1 LNRCSS
7 RIGRNR
13 SSVDRAG
20 HLLGVKVGK
29 QVGAGGFGA
38 VFRGSWK
45 GISVAV
51 KTVTSGDILELETEL
66 DLLRQLNHPCIVR
79 FFVLTEHRGD
89 PGIVMELCANGSL
102 DTALKTTVFSQT
114 ELTGMCAQMARGLE
128 YLVDQDVL
136 HRDLAGTLSQCS
148 MTDPQF
154 IVRART

>member
-20 HLLGVKVGK
+20 HLLGVRVGE
-29 QVGAGGFGA
+29 QIGAGAFGA

-51 KTVTSGDILELETEL
+51 KTVSSGDIPELETEL

-79 FFVLTEHRGD
+79 LFGLTEHRGD

-102 DTALKTTVFSQT
+102 DAALKTTTVFSQT
-114 ELTGMCAQMARGLE
+114 ELTGMCAQIARGLE

-136 HRDLAGTLSQCS
+136 HRDLAGTLS
-148 MTDPQF
+148 
-154 IVRART
+154 